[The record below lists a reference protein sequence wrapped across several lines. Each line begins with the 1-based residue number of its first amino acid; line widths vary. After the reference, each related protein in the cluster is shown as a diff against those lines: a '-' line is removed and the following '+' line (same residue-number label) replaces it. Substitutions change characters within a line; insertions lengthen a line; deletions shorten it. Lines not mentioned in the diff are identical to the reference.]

1 MNRPSSVVQLIVS
14 SFMVVTIVSV
24 FSTLVAAVGAEPLS
38 AFFGFMSGIGGS
50 WYAVS
55 EVLVRATPLLLAG
68 LGVALGLRSGYVNL
82 GAEGQIYMGA
92 VAVTAVGLH
101 FSWLPPILGIPVA
114 LCSGFLAGGLWSALP
129 GFLKARFGVSEI
141 INTIMLNIIAINV
154 VGILVRTVFRD
165 PQYPL
170 PMSPTLGDAVRF
182 PYLLLPTRLHLG
194 TVFAFVAPVI
204 VAFFLWKT
212 VSGYKMRVVGLN
224 PHAARAAGFSPVKMT
239 VVAST
244 IAGGLAGVAGVGEI
258 AGLHHRLLEGI
269 SPGYGYIAIVVAL
282 LGRNNPFGIVLSAIG
297 ISALQ
302 VGSTAM
308 RRQVG
313 VPASI
318 AWVLMGV
325 VVLLLLARPWLLST
339 TEGLL
344 HRFAGKRGD
353 L

>member
-1 MNRPSSVVQLIVS
+1 MNRPTVVTQLIVWV
-14 SFMVVTIVSV
+14 FIVGTLV
-24 FSTLVAAVGAEPLS
+24 GLFSTLVAAVGAAPLS
-38 AFFGFMSGIGGS
+38 AFSGFLFGVAGS
-50 WYAVS
+50 WYSIS

-92 VAVTAVGLH
+92 IAVTAVGIHLA
-101 FSWLPPILGIPVA
+101 WLPSLVGIPVA
-114 LCSGFLAGGLWSALP
+114 LFAGFVAGGLWSALP
-129 GFLKARFGVSEI
+129 GFLKARFGISEI
-141 INTIMLNIIAINV
+141 INTIMLNIIAINI

-165 PQYPL
+165 PLYPL
-170 PMSPTLGDAVRF
+170 PMSPTLGEAVRF

-194 TVFAFVAPVI
+194 TVFAFVAPAI

-239 VVAST
+239 VAAST
-244 IAGGLAGVAGVGEI
+244 IAGGLAGMAGVGEI

-282 LGRNNPFGIVLSAIG
+282 LGRNNPFGIVFSAIG
-297 ISALQ
+297 IAALQ

-339 TEGLL
+339 TERLVQHFTA
-344 HRFAGKRGD
+344 HRENA
-353 L
+353 